1 MIRRILYGISQL
13 PEPVVLVLDDFHNIH
28 DADVLSACRDAPAL

>member
-13 PEPVVLVLDDFHNIH
+13 PEPVE
-28 DADVLSACRDAPAL
+28 LSTNWSYALGNWVAPSLWSA